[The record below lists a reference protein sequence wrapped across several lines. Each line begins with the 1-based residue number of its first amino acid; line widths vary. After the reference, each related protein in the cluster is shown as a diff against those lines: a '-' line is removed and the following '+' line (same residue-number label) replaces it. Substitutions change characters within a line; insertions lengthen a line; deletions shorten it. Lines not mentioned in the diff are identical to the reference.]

1 MNPDLE
7 RQNLVNLLAQEGIR
21 DPRVLQALGEVPRHS
36 FIPRDLHHRA
46 YENNAL
52 PIGFE
57 QTISQPFVVAHMAEV
72 LQLRASDRVLEIGT
86 GSGYHAAVLA
96 RLVTEVHTV
105 ERLPELHELG
115 TQTLEE
121 LGYHNVYT
129 HLGDGSLGLPE
140 KPHFNAISVTA
151 AAERVP
157 PSLLAQLANGGRLVI
172 PVGERGSQIL
182 EIITRH
188 GDKLEHQ
195 RSFGVRFVPLLG
207 EEGW

>member
-21 DPRVLQALGEVPRHS
+21 DPRVLQVLGEVPRHS
-36 FIPRDLHHRA
+36 FIPWNLRHRA

-72 LQLRASDRVLEIGT
+72 LQLSASDRVLEIGT

-105 ERLPELHELG
+105 ERLPELHELA
-115 TQTLEE
+115 TQTLGE

-172 PVGERGSQIL
+172 PVGERGAQIL

-188 GDKLEHQ
+188 GDKLEHR
-195 RSFGVRFVPLLG
+195 RSFGVRFVPLVG